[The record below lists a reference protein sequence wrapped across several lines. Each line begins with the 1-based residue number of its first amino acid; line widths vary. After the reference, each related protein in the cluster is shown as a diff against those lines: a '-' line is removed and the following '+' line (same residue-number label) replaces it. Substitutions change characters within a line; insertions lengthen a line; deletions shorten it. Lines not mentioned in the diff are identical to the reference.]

1 MMSNRNEELQ
11 GIAIVGMAGRFPGAK
26 NVAEFWENLKNGV
39 ESITDLTEE
48 DLAKIDEEL
57 LSDPNYVKR
66 GAFLDA
72 PEEFDAP
79 FFDMI
84 AREAE
89 ITDPQQRLF
98 LEVAWEALENSGYD
112 SKQYDGRIG
121 VFGGVG
127 HNAYLN
133 NLQSNPDVIEAL
145 GTYQT
150 LIGNGNDFLST
161 RVAYK
166 LDLKGTAVS
175 VQTACSTSLVAV
187 HMACQSLLTYESDM
201 ALAGGVSVKT
211 PHRTG
216 YLYQEGGIFSPD
228 GHCRAFDATSAG
240 TVVGNGVGIVALK
253 RIEDAIEDG
262 DTIYAV
268 IRGSALN
275 NDGSQKIGFTAPSVL
290 RQSSVISEALAIADV
305 EPETVTYI
313 ETHGTGTT
321 LGDPIEMSALTQAF
335 RKGTDKSGYCA
346 IGSVKSNIGHLDT
359 AAGVTGLI
367 KTVLALKHKQL
378 PPSLHFN
385 EPNPKIDFANS
396 PFFVNTELTE
406 WKTDGTPR
414 RAGVSS
420 FGIGGTNAH
429 VVLEEAPALGATDES
444 RAWQL
449 LTLSAKTP
457 TALDAATAN
466 LADYLENREDVNLAD
481 VAYTLEIGRRAFGHR
496 RVVAVNSREDAVAT
510 LRALDPK
517 RVLSKTTELEDRK
530 VAFLFSGQGSQYP
543 NMARDLYET
552 ETVFK
557 HQVDHCATV
566 LTKHLG
572 RDIRE
577 LIYPQAGQEE
587 SARELLNQTQ
597 YTQPALFVIEYAL
610 AKLWASVGVEPQAM
624 IGHSIG
630 EYVAATLAGV
640 LDVEDALALVA
651 ARGRMMQEMPRGS
664 MLAVQLPEADVLPLL
679 GTELSLAGVNGA
691 NSSVV
696 AGPTPA
702 IEALEQELHAKGVL
716 CRALETS
723 HAFHSAMMDPILD
736 QFTTLVQNVKL
747 NAPQIPYLS
756 NVTGTWITPEQAT
769 DPTYYANHL
778 RQAVR
783 FGEGVQELLKE
794 ESRILLEVGPGRSL
808 STVVRQNIEAG
819 NTTAVVLSTVRHRD
833 EPQSDVAFFLNAFG
847 QLWLNGGDVNRAE
860 LHVGETRRRLPLP
873 TYPFERKRY
882 FVEMNRSANLPKRK
896 KGKQTDLADW
906 FRVPVWNRS
915 VPAELLAQAEAKEAT
930 EANKEAT
937 KGDTYLLFL
946 DDCEFGTSLV
956 KRLEQRGQ
964 TVVSVVAGDSFAAI
978 AEHTYAINPQ
988 ERADYSALMKALA
1001 DGESLPTK
1009 IVHLWSVVAE
1019 QATASIEFYNQS
1031 QERGFLSLMF
1041 LAQALGEQNHSAK
1054 LPLFV
1059 ISNNLQEVVG
1069 ETVLAPERATV
1080 FGAALV
1086 IPQEYQNLSVRS
1098 IDVTLPT
1105 AGSKREAKL
1114 ADQLITEFGL
1124 QSDDK
1129 YVAYRGQHR
1138 FVQGYEAAR
1147 LGQSA
1152 ESLLRTGG
1160 VYLITGATTPAG
1172 QHLAEHLAKEV
1183 QAKLVLVAR
1192 PAEDGVSQTIP
1203 YVEALQANGTELISF
1218 TADVAN
1224 EAQMQTVISQAEE
1237 RFGDIHGVIHTEEN
1251 MGHGLIQ
1258 LKTRE
1263 MVEGVFLPKV
1273 KGTLVLAS
1281 LLQQKEL
1288 DFFVLSSRMLS
1299 ITGGFGQVDSVAA
1312 NLFLDAFAHSRFAL
1326 EGTFTT
1332 AIDWGLW
1339 KFDTYAAPE
1348 NTLPEVEA
1356 QFKQLKE
1363 QYGITESEFFDVFTR
1378 AISGGLP
1385 QVIVSAQQFEAVLD
1399 ELHALSSTA
1408 SMPSGVKRE
1417 FDANRPYV
1425 APTNDVEQKLAEL
1438 WQELFGVE
1446 QVSIHDNF
1454 FDLGGNSLL
1463 GVQLVSR
1470 IRSTFDIELPMS
1482 ALFESASVAEL
1493 SKVIADNQLGEEEL
1507 DELER
1512 LLAEIEDLSDE
1523 EIEAT
1528 LLKEE

>member
-1 MMSNRNEELQ
+1 
-11 GIAIVGMAGRFPGAK
+11 
-26 NVAEFWENLKNGV
+26 
-39 ESITDLTEE
+39 
-48 DLAKIDEEL
+48 
-57 LSDPNYVKR
+57 
-66 GAFLDA
+66 
-72 PEEFDAP
+72 
-79 FFDMI
+79 
-84 AREAE
+84 
-89 ITDPQQRLF
+89 
-98 LEVAWEALENSGYD
+98 
-112 SKQYDGRIG
+112 
-121 VFGGVG
+121 
-127 HNAYLN
+127 
-133 NLQSNPDVIEAL
+133 
-145 GTYQT
+145 
-150 LIGNGNDFLST
+150 
-161 RVAYK
+161 
-166 LDLKGTAVS
+166 
-175 VQTACSTSLVAV
+175 
-187 HMACQSLLTYESDM
+187 
-201 ALAGGVSVKT
+201 
-211 PHRTG
+211 
-216 YLYQEGGIFSPD
+216 
-228 GHCRAFDATSAG
+228 
-240 TVVGNGVGIVALK
+240 
-253 RIEDAIEDG
+253 
-262 DTIYAV
+262 
-268 IRGSALN
+268 
-275 NDGSQKIGFTAPSVL
+275 PSVL

-305 EPETVTYI
+305 EPETVSYI

-321 LGDPIEMSALTQAF
+321 LGDPIEMTALTQAF

-367 KTVLALKHKQL
+367 KAVLALKNKQL
-378 PPSLHFN
+378 PPSLHFE

-429 VVLEEAPALGATDES
+429 VVLEEAPELDSTDSS
-444 RAWQL
+444 RDYQL

-466 LADYLENREDVNLAD
+466 LADYLEHAEDVNLAD
-481 VAYTLEIGRRAFGHR
+481 VAYTLEVGRRAFNHR
-496 RVVAVNSREDAVAT
+496 RVVAVNGREDAVAT

-517 RVLSKTTELEDRK
+517 RVLSKSTELDERPI
-530 VAFLFSGQGSQYP
+530 AFMFSGQGSQYP
-543 NMARDLYET
+543 NMARDLYQSEPI
-552 ETVFK
+552 FQQ
-557 HQVDHCATV
+557 HVDHCASV
-566 LTKHLG
+566 LKNHLG
-572 RDIRE
+572 LDIRD
-577 LIYPQAGQEE
+577 LIYPQVGLEE
-587 SARELLNQTQ
+587 QAREQLNQTQ
-597 YTQPALFVIEYAL
+597 YTQPTLFVIEYAL
-610 AKLWASVGVEPQAM
+610 AQLWASLGVKPQAM

-651 ARGRMMQEMPRGS
+651 ARGRLMQGMPQGS
-664 MLAVQLPEADVLPLL
+664 MLAVQLPEANVLPLL
-679 GTELSLAGVNGA
+679 GSELSLAGVNGA

-696 AGPTPA
+696 AGPTEA
-702 IEALEQELHAKGVL
+702 IEALEKQLNEQGVL

-723 HAFHSAMMDPILD
+723 HAFHSSMMDPILAT
-736 QFTTLVQNVKL
+736 FTELVQKVKL

-769 DPTYYANHL
+769 DPTYYAKHL

-783 FGEGVQELLKE
+783 FGDGVQELL
-794 ESRILLEVGPGRSL
+794 SDSNRILLEVGPGRSL
-808 STVVRQNIEAG
+808 STVVRQNIQAG
-819 NTTAVVLSTVRHRD
+819 NDTAVVLSSVRHRD
-833 EPQSDVAFFLNAFG
+833 EPQSDSAFLLNAFG
-847 QLWLNGGDVNRAE
+847 QLWLNGGAVNRAE
-860 LHVGETRRRLPLP
+860 LHAGENRRRLPLP

-882 FVEMNRSANLPKRK
+882 FIELNKSANTPKRK

-915 VPAELLAQAEAKEAT
+915 VPAELLEQVEAQEQES
-930 EANKEAT
+930 
-937 KGDTYLLFL
+937 YLLFL
-946 DDCEFGTSLV
+946 DECEFGSALV
-956 KRLEQRGQ
+956 KRLEQNEQ
-964 TVVSVVAGDSFAAI
+964 QVVSVVAGETFAQI
-978 AEHTYAINPQ
+978 AERVYSINPQ
-988 ERADYSALMKALA
+988 ERADYSALFKALA
-1001 DGESLPTK
+1001 EAELLPTK

-1019 QATASIEFYNQS
+1019 QEVTGAEYYEVA

-1041 LAQALGEQNHSAK
+1041 VAQALGEQGQTAK
-1054 LPLFV
+1054 LPIFV

-1069 ETVLAPERATV
+1069 ETVLSPERATV

-1086 IPQEYQNLSVRS
+1086 IPQEYLNLTVRA
-1098 IDVTLPT
+1098 IDIELPT
-1105 AGSKREAKL
+1105 EGSKRESKL
-1114 ADQLITEFGL
+1114 ANQLLAELFVK
-1124 QSDDK
+1124 SDDK
-1129 YVAYRGQHR
+1129 YIAYRGQHR
-1138 FVQGYEAAR
+1138 FVQAFEAAR
-1147 LGQSA
+1147 LGHAQAS
-1152 ESLLRTGG
+1152 SLRQGG
-1160 VYLITGATTPAG
+1160 VYLITGAGTPAG
-1172 QHLAEHLAKEV
+1172 QHLAEHLAKRV
-1183 QAKLVLVAR
+1183 QAKLILVGRSEA
-1192 PAEDGVSQTIP
+1192 AS
-1203 YVEALQANGTELISF
+1203 YVEALQQAGTELIYF

-1224 EAQMQTVISQAEE
+1224 EAELQTVITQAEE

-1258 LKTRE
+1258 LKSRE
-1263 MVEGVFLPKV
+1263 MVEQVFLPKV

-1312 NLFLDAFAHSRFAL
+1312 NAFLDAFVNSHFAQ

-1363 QYGITESEFFDVFTR
+1363 TFGITEEEYFDVFER
-1378 AISGGLP
+1378 VISGGLP

-1399 ELHALSSTA
+1399 ELHSLSATA

-1425 APTNDVEQKLAEL
+1425 APTNDVEEKLAGL

-1512 LLAEIEDLSDE
+1512 LLAEIEDLSDD

>member
-26 NVAEFWENLKNGV
+26 NVAEFWENIKNGV

-48 DLAKIDEEL
+48 ELALIDEEL
-57 LSDPNYVKR
+57 LNDPNYVKR

-79 FFDMI
+79 FFDFI

-98 LEVAWEALENSGYD
+98 LEVAWEALEHSGYD

-127 HNAYLN
+127 HNSYLN

-150 LIGNGNDFLST
+150 LIGNSNDFLST

-187 HMACQSLLTYESDM
+187 HLACQSLLTYESDM

-228 GHCRAFDATSAG
+228 GHCRAFDASSAG
-240 TVVGNGVGIVALK
+240 TVVGNGVGLVALK

-290 RQSSVISEALAIADV
+290 RQSSVVSEALAIADV
-305 EPETVTYI
+305 EPETVSYI

-335 RKGTDKSGYCA
+335 RKGTDKTGYCA

-378 PPSLHFN
+378 PPSLHFV

-396 PFFVNTELTE
+396 PFFVNSELTE

-414 RAGVSS
+414 HAGVSS

-429 VVLEEAPALGATDES
+429 VVLEEAPELDATDES

-449 LTLSAKTP
+449 LTLSAKSP
-457 TALDAATAN
+457 TALDTATFN
-466 LADYLENREDVNLAD
+466 LADYLEHAEDVNLAD
-481 VAYTLEIGRRAFGHR
+481 VAYTLEVGRRAFQHR
-496 RVVAVNSREDAVAT
+496 RVVVVNSHEDAVST

-517 RVLSKTTELEDRK
+517 RVLSKTTELEERPI
-530 VAFLFSGQGSQYP
+530 AFLFSGQGSQYP
-543 NMARDLYET
+543 NMARDLYHT
-552 ETVFK
+552 ETVFQQ
-557 HQVDHCATV
+557 HVDQCASV
-566 LTKHLG
+566 LTQHLG
-572 RDIRE
+572 LDIRE

-587 SARELLNQTQ
+587 QARELLNQTQ
-597 YTQPALFVIEYAL
+597 YTQPALFVIEFAL
-610 AKLWASVGVEPQAM
+610 AKLWASLDVAPQAM

-696 AGPTPA
+696 AGPTAA
-702 IEALEQELHAKGVL
+702 IEALEQQLSAKGVL

-723 HAFHSAMMDPILD
+723 HAFHSAMMDPILEA
-736 QFTTLVQNVKL
+736 FTALVQHVKR

-769 DPTYYANHL
+769 DPTYYAKHL

-783 FGEGVQELLKE
+783 FGEGVQELLKD

-819 NTTAVVLSTVRHRD
+819 NNTAVVLSTVRHRD
-833 EPQSDVAFFLNAFG
+833 EPQPDVAFFLNAFG
-847 QLWLNGGDVNRAE
+847 QLWLNGAAVSRVE
-860 LHVGETRRRLPLP
+860 LHAGENRRRLPLP

-882 FVEMNRSANLPKRK
+882 FVEMNKTASVPKRK

-915 VPAELLAQAEAKEAT
+915 VPAELLEQE
-930 EANKEAT
+930 EANESAS
-937 KGDTYLLFL
+937 YLLFL
-946 DDCEFGTSLV
+946 DDCEFGASLV

-964 TVVSVVAGDSFAAI
+964 NVVSVVAGKAFAAI
-978 AEHTYAINPQ
+978 GDGTYAINPQ
-988 ERADYSALMKALA
+988 ERANYSALFKALGDTA
-1001 DGESLPTK
+1001 RMPTK

-1019 QATASIEFYNQS
+1019 QEATGVDFYEQA
-1031 QERGFLSLMF
+1031 QARGFLSLMF
-1041 LAQALGEQNHSAK
+1041 LAQALGEQNQTAK
-1054 LPLFV
+1054 LPIFV
-1059 ISNNLQEVVG
+1059 VTNNLQEVVG
-1069 ETVLAPERATV
+1069 ETVLSPERATV

-1086 IPQEYQNLSVRS
+1086 IPQEYYNLSVRS
-1098 IDVTLPT
+1098 IDVHLPT
-1105 AGSKREAKL
+1105 SGSKREAKL
-1114 ADQLITEFGL
+1114 ADQLLVEFSL
-1124 QSDDK
+1124 QGDDK

-1138 FVQGYEAAR
+1138 FVQAFEAAR
-1147 LGQSA
+1147 IGNA
-1152 ESLLRTGG
+1152 PENALRTGG
-1160 VYLITGATTPAG
+1160 VYLITGASTPAG
-1172 QHLAEHLAKEV
+1172 QHLAEHLANGV

-1192 PAEDGVSQTIP
+1192 PASDGVSQTIP
-1203 YVEALQANGTELISF
+1203 YVEALQAGGTELIYF
-1218 TADVAN
+1218 AADVAD
-1224 EAQMQTVISQAEE
+1224 EAQMQGVIAQAEE

-1263 MVEGVFLPKV
+1263 MVEQVFLPKV

-1312 NLFLDAFAHSRFAL
+1312 NSFLDAFAHSRFAL
-1326 EGTFTT
+1326 DGTFTT

-1356 QFKQLKE
+1356 QFKLLKE
-1363 QYGITESEFFDVFTR
+1363 QYGITEGEFFDVFGHV
-1378 AISGGLP
+1378 ISGGLP

-1399 ELHALSSTA
+1399 ELHALSATA

-1417 FDANRPYV
+1417 FDENRPYV